1 MSCTRGAG
9 YREYLAY
16 HVCSLD
22 SEIIARDMALNFI
35 NWPVWGKVG
44 MGGMGELRMNGAPA
58 LI

>member
-1 MSCTRGAG
+1 MK
-9 YREYLAY
+9 
-16 HVCSLD
+16 
-22 SEIIARDMALNFI
+22 IIARDMALNFI